1 MQAKI
6 RIALREYVAFET
18 ALASQI
24 DSFRVHYPGIAI
36 EFVPM
41 DLESLYRELVTERG
55 LASGKWDLGLVVTDW
70 LPQFIEAK
78 LLEDLTPYLSAGA
91 IPDWP
96 AGWPNS
102 LVEPLNFNEHFYCIP
117 WHDGPECLM
126 CRRDL
131 FESRREQVDFR
142 NRFGYE
148 LAPPHSWREFE
159 DIARFFT
166 RPAEGLY
173 GTAFACYP
181 DGHNTLYDFAL
192 QIWSRGGEFHDEFG
206 IPLLESPQAI
216 AALDFYR
223 RVVRD
228 ANLCHPRSLDADS
241 VQSGEL
247 FLAGSV
253 AMMVNWF
260 GFAARSSSHGAPL
273 QDRVMVAP
281 IPCDESQRPVSLSA
295 FWSFAI
301 ASGSRVKQAAWEFL
315 RFLAR
320 PEMDLVVVHHGAV
333 GVRLSTWRDSE
344 VQRSA
349 PVYEQLEAISTGA
362 RRLPATPQLAEFAKL
377 VNRVIES
384 SLHTE
389 ESSSSILRR
398 AQREAMEAQIRFC

>member
-6 RIALREYVAFET
+6 RIALREFVAFET
-18 ALASQI
+18 ALSSQI
-24 DSFRVHYPGIAI
+24 ESFRADYPGTAF

-41 DLESLYRELVTERG
+41 DLESLYRELITERG
-55 LASGKWDLGLVVTDW
+55 LANGTWDLGLVVSDW
-70 LPQFIEAK
+70 LPQAIDAN

-96 AGWPNS
+96 AAWPDS
-102 LVEPLNFNEHFYCIP
+102 LVEPLNFDGNFYCIP

-126 CRRDL
+126 FRRDL
-131 FESRREQVDFR
+131 FESAGEQAGFRESY
-142 NRFGYE
+142 GYE
-148 LAPPHSWREFE
+148 LAPPRTWHEFE

-166 RPAEGLY
+166 RPAERLY

-192 QIWSRGGEFHDEFG
+192 QIWSRGGEFHDISG

-223 RVVRD
+223 RIVRD
-228 ANLCHPRSLDADS
+228 SSLCHPRSLDADS

-260 GFAARSSSHGAPL
+260 GFAARSSARGAPL
-273 QDRVMVAP
+273 QDRVQVAP
-281 IPCDESQRPVSLSA
+281 IPCDESLRPVSLSA

-301 ASGSRVKQAAWEFL
+301 GSGSRVKQTAWEFL

-320 PEMDLVVVHHGAV
+320 PEMDLVVTHQGAV

-344 VQRSA
+344 VRRSA

-384 SLHTE
+384 SLRTD
-389 ESSSSILRR
+389 ESSCSILRR
-398 AQREAMEAQIRFC
+398 AQREAVEEQIRFR